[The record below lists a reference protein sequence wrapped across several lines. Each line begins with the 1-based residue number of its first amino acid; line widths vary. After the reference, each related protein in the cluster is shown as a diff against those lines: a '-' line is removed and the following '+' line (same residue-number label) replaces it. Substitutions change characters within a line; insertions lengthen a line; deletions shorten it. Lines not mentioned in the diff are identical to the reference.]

1 MSALSD
7 LSTQLVFATVQ
18 TCQAWGTD
26 ETSLVSKKSRK
37 WRKTGNFWARYL
49 HGNTNLRK
57 GIKNM
62 HFNIRSLRYKVFEIK
77 KVVKEQSLNII
88 GLSETELK
96 KDQIL
101 KSKALKYQVTIC
113 YFPSPVRVLGLPE

>member
-1 MSALSD
+1 
-7 LSTQLVFATVQ
+7 
-18 TCQAWGTD
+18 
-26 ETSLVSKKSRK
+26 
-37 WRKTGNFWARYL
+37 
-49 HGNTNLRK
+49 
-57 GIKNM
+57 M

-101 KSKALKYQVTIC
+101 KSKALKYQVRIC